1 MVADITNPS
10 IRGPVS
16 FLKDVHACYAEAP
29 LKLDSLGEE
38 YNCNLQRIR
47 KKALVMVMGNH
58 SSGKS
63 TFINWFVDAPI
74 QKVGAALET
83 TGFTIVT
90 AGSQTGRELNG
101 ESTMLLYPH
110 LQTLVEQDPRILAH
124 LATKTVLPSDTVAPF
139 LSMLDIIDT
148 PGLADG
154 GLEYP
159 YDVTGAIEFFGKEAD
174 LILVFLDP
182 LGQALCNLT
191 CEVVCGLFKKY
202 PSKMKFCLTKV
213 DTVPTDEDLLKV
225 SNQVT
230 QSLTSRLGVIHAF
243 DLMPIFIGEA
253 KSSRVNRLDEVSLAV
268 KQCVEWRVQASL
280 SVLQSDCALVEEAI
294 RSRLADD
301 DLARRKNKKLS
312 VNVNRLY
319 RGAVI
324 LSSVTALIFA
334 LAKPGI
340 HPGYF
345 LVPRGAL
352 LDGFCA
358 GMLLMSLLLAI
369 IASLIWRRFRV
380 SSLSDSAREK
390 VEEELRTVT
399 EDIPR
404 RQRELHVQYLAS
416 VGS

>member
-1 MVADITNPS
+1 
-10 IRGPVS
+10 
-16 FLKDVHACYAEAP
+16 
-29 LKLDSLGEE
+29 
-38 YNCNLQRIR
+38 
-47 KKALVMVMGNH
+47 MVMGNH

-110 LQTLVEQDPRILAH
+110 LKSLIDRDPRMLSH
-124 LATKTVLPSDTVAPF
+124 LVTKTVLPSE
-139 LSMLDIIDT
+139 S
-148 PGLADG
+148 
-154 GLEYP
+154 
-159 YDVTGAIEFFGKEAD
+159 FFGKEAD

-202 PSKMKFCLTKV
+202 PSKMRFCLTKV
-213 DTVPTDEDLLKV
+213 DTVPTDDDLLKV

-243 DLMPIFIGEA
+243 DLLPIFIGEA
-253 KSSRVNRLDEVSLAV
+253 KTSRVNRLEEVSLAV

-280 SVLQSDCALVEEAI
+280 SVLQSDCVLVEAAI
-294 RSRLADD
+294 RSRLEQDD
-301 DLARRKNKKLS
+301 IAGKKNRKLS
-312 VNVNRLY
+312 DKVNRLY

-324 LSSVTALIFA
+324 VSSVTALVFA
-334 LAKPGI
+334 LAMPGS
-340 HPGYF
+340 HPGYS
-345 LVPRGAL
+345 LVPRSVL
-352 LDGFCA
+352 LDGVCA
-358 GMLLMSLLLAI
+358 GMLLMSLVLAI
-369 IASLIWRRFRV
+369 IASLLWRRFQV
-380 SSLSDSAREK
+380 SNLSVRGRAE
-390 VEEELRTVT
+390 VEEELRRVS

>member
-1 MVADITNPS
+1 MVVDSRMAK
-10 IRGPVS
+10 GPVS
-16 FLKDVHACYAEAP
+16 FLKDVDACYTESP
-29 LKLDSLGEE
+29 LQLDALAEE
-38 YNCNLQRIR
+38 YNCNLERIR

-63 TFINWFVDAPI
+63 TFINWFVDAAI

-90 AGSQTGRELNG
+90 AE
-101 ESTMLLYPH
+101 
-110 LQTLVEQDPRILAH
+110 
-124 LATKTVLPSDTVAPF
+124 TVAPF

-159 YDVTGAIEFFGKEAD
+159 YDVVNAIEFFGKEAD

-191 CEVVCGLFKKY
+191 CEVVCELFRKY

-213 DTVPTDEDLLKV
+213 DTVPTDQDLLKV

-243 DLMPIFIGEA
+243 DLMPIYIGDS

-280 SVLQSDCALVEEAI
+280 SVLQSDCSLVESAI
-294 RSRLADD
+294 RSTLDDD
-301 DLARRKNKKLS
+301 DLARKKNRQLS
-312 VNVNRLY
+312 INVNRLY
-319 RGAVI
+319 RTAVI
-324 LSSVTALIFA
+324 LSTITAAVFA
-334 LAKPGI
+334 LAMPNI
-340 HPGYF
+340 HSGHF
-345 LVPRGAL
+345 LVPRGPL
-352 LDGFCA
+352 LDAACA
-358 GMLLMSLLLAI
+358 VTLLVSLLVAI
-369 IASLIWRRFRV
+369 VASVVWRRYRV
-380 SSLSDSAREK
+380 PSLTDEDRLR
-390 VEEELRTVT
+390 VEGELKRVA
-399 EDIPR
+399 EDIPK
-404 RQRELHVQYLAS
+404 RQKELHVQYLAC

>member
-1 MVADITNPS
+1 
-10 IRGPVS
+10 
-16 FLKDVHACYAEAP
+16 
-29 LKLDSLGEE
+29 
-38 YNCNLQRIR
+38 
-47 KKALVMVMGNH
+47 MGNH

-63 TFINWFVDAPI
+63 TFVNWFVDAPI

-101 ESTMLLYPH
+101 ESTLLLYPYLH
-110 LQTLVEQDPRILAH
+110 ALVERDPKILAH
-124 LATKTVLPSDTVAPF
+124 LATKTVLASDSVAPY

-159 YDVTGAIEFFGKEAD
+159 YDVTTAIEFFGKEAD
-174 LILVFLDP
+174 LVLVFLDP

-191 CEVVCGLFKKY
+191 CEVVCDLFKKY
-202 PSKMKFCLTKV
+202 PSKMRFCLTKV

-243 DLMPIFIGEA
+243 DLLPIYIRGA
-253 KSSRVNRLDEVSLAV
+253 KSSRVNRLEEVSLAV

-280 SVLQSDCALVEEAI
+280 SVLQSDCAMVEAAI
-294 RSRLADD
+294 RSRLDD
-301 DLARRKNKKLS
+301 DDMARKKNRELS
-312 VNVNRLY
+312 VAVNRLY

-324 LSSVTALIFA
+324 LSSITALIFA
-334 LAKPGI
+334 IALPADSGNSR
-340 HPGYF
+340 YF
-345 LVPRGAL
+345 LFPRRAAH
-352 LDGFCA
+352 LDGICT
-358 GMLLMSLLLAI
+358 GMLLISLLLPV
-369 IASLIWRRFRV
+369 IASLCWRRFCIP
-380 SSLSDSAREK
+380 SLSDSERLK
-390 VEEELRTVT
+390 VEEELKRVR

-404 RQRELHVQYLAS
+404 RQRELHVKYLAS